1 MDSILGARD
10 LGANNKT
17 PDCSQRLYSV
27 LLVQGGFDFHY
38 TGESMEVSNFM
49 EAIFHSAQQRSSV
62 SRQLIP
68 TGNNKVISTDTTV
81 KDRGGKKWDADH
93 LFDMLPDL
101 VNPTF
106 KAWYCKMFYALGKDR
121 VLQLASLAR
130 QDGKDNRKYFSHL
143 LKKAV

>member
-1 MDSILGARD
+1 
-10 LGANNKT
+10 
-17 PDCSQRLYSV
+17 
-27 LLVQGGFDFHY
+27 
-38 TGESMEVSNFM
+38 M

>member
-1 MDSILGARD
+1 MEKLS
-10 LGANNKT
+10 T
-17 PDCSQRLYSV
+17 
-27 LLVQGGFDFHY
+27 
-38 TGESMEVSNFM
+38 SM
-49 EAIFHSAQQRSSV
+49 QQRSSV

-68 TGNNKVISTDTTV
+68 TGINNVYSTDTTV
-81 KDRGGKKWDADH
+81 KERGGKRWDADH
-93 LFDMLPDL
+93 LFEMLPDL

-143 LKKAV
+143 LKKAA

>member
-1 MDSILGARD
+1 MGGESIGSVRSRKITKPL
-10 LGANNKT
+10 LT
-17 PDCSQRLYSV
+17 QRLAIHFLMSSESLPVYRGFY
-27 LLVQGGFDFHY
+27 GG
-38 TGESMEVSNFM
+38 VKFM
-49 EAIFHSAQQRSSV
+49 DMLSTVVQQRSSV

-68 TGNNKVISTDTTV
+68 TGINSVYSTDTTV
-81 KDRGGKKWDADH
+81 KDRGGEKKFDADH
-93 LFDMLPDL
+93 LFEMLPDL

-143 LKKAV
+143 LKKAA

>member
-1 MDSILGARD
+1 MLMRSGSASI
-10 LGANNKT
+10 
-17 PDCSQRLYSV
+17 
-27 LLVQGGFDFHY
+27 VQGIYG
-38 TGESMEVSNFM
+38 GVKIMEELSTVM
-49 EAIFHSAQQRSSV
+49 QQRSSV

-81 KDRGGKKWDADH
+81 KDRGDKRWDADH
-93 LFDMLPDL
+93 LFEMLPDL

-130 QDGKDNRKYFSHL
+130 QDGKDARKYFSHL
-143 LKKAV
+143 LRKAA

>member
-1 MDSILGARD
+1 M
-10 LGANNKT
+10 
-17 PDCSQRLYSV
+17 
-27 LLVQGGFDFHY
+27 
-38 TGESMEVSNFM
+38 ESLSTSM
-49 EAIFHSAQQRSSV
+49 QQRSSV
-62 SRQLIP
+62 SRQLVS

-81 KDRGGKKWDADH
+81 KDRGDKRWDADH

-106 KAWYCKMFYALGKDR
+106 KAWYCKMFYSIGRDR

-143 LKKAV
+143 LKKNCSA

>member
-1 MDSILGARD
+1 
-10 LGANNKT
+10 
-17 PDCSQRLYSV
+17 
-27 LLVQGGFDFHY
+27 
-38 TGESMEVSNFM
+38 MEVSNFM
-49 EAIFHSAQQRSSV
+49 EAVFKSMQQRSSV

-68 TGNNKVISTDTTV
+68 TGINSVNSTDTTV
-81 KDRGGKKWDADH
+81 KDRGAKKFDADH

-143 LKKAV
+143 LKKAA